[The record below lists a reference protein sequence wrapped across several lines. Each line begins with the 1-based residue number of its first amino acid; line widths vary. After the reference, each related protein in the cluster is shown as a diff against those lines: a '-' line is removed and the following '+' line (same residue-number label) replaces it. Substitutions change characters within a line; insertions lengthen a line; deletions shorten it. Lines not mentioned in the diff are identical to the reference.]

1 MHAHLA
7 VIENLY
13 MKIIFIYIINYIY
26 KYYFHVQVLDDGKMC
41 VHIFY

>member
-1 MHAHLA
+1 MDTRYE
-7 VIENLY
+7 VSKNL
-13 MKIIFIYIINYIY
+13 IFIYIIIYIY

>member
-13 MKIIFIYIINYIY
+13 MKIIFIYIIIYINI
-26 KYYFHVQVLDDGKMC
+26 KFLLTS
-41 VHIFY
+41 